1 MLSPVMKS
9 KQYSIPLNQQD
20 INIDRQIKDLDVE
33 INHLNNLMQNKQVRV
48 SSVLGRD
55 QNQSMSKN
63 KSRDQEQQISPLKT
77 KLN

>member
-63 KSRDQEQQISPLKT
+63 KSREQEQQISPLKT

>member
-33 INHLNNLMQNKQVRV
+33 INHLNNLIQNKQVRV

-63 KSRDQEQQISPLKT
+63 KSREQEQQISPLKT

>member
-9 KQYSIPLNQQD
+9 KQYSVPLNQQD

-63 KSRDQEQQISPLKT
+63 KSREQEQQISPLKT